1 MAAVKDWITVNGQHI
16 PIMEGQSKKE
26 AVDKALAN
34 QKRVDDEE
42 DRKQKQ
48 ISASKKEADEKN
60 GKKNEYDRDSFDDE
74 AKRQGI
80 KLTSD
85 DIDEYVG
92 SSYGAYQL
100 GDKISKFIDNA
111 PDNMKVGDETLY
123 RGLYFNNK
131 QEMKDFIDQGI
142 IKSRRDGL
150 SWTIDKDVADQ
161 FSKGTS
167 EYSVTL
173 VNDDDAKNAISI
185 SGISDTPSSS
195 SEVLYSSSSDFEI
208 TDVEYHGNHATVY
221 VTEAV
226 MSKRKYK

>member
-1 MAAVKDWITVNGQHI
+1 
-16 PIMEGQSKKE
+16 
-26 AVDKALAN
+26 
-34 QKRVDDEE
+34 
-42 DRKQKQ
+42 
-48 ISASKKEADEKN
+48 
-60 GKKNEYDRDSFDDE
+60 
-74 AKRQGI
+74 
-80 KLTSD
+80 
-85 DIDEYVG
+85 
-92 SSYGAYQL
+92 
-100 GDKISKFIDNA
+100 
-111 PDNMKVGDETLY
+111 
-123 RGLYFNNK
+123 
-131 QEMKDFIDQGI
+131 
-142 IKSRRDGL
+142 L